1 MISNVNRTFTTTPL
15 LVISEHLLNIFVLVE
30 ILTDGDEIRDPE
42 DLAISTDFKSQRLE

>member
-1 MISNVNRTFTTTPL
+1 MINNVNTIFTTTPL
-15 LVISEHLLNIFVLVE
+15 LLISGDFLNIFVLVE